1 MEAAVFLPR
10 SYQPELVLLSIAV
23 AILAGYAALDLAD
36 RVYAAQRRY
45 AWIWLA
51 AGAVTL
57 GSGIWS
63 MHFIGMLAL
72 ILPIHMNYAPLPTA
86 LSWLMAV
93 AASAAAL
100 RLACRPRLD
109 RAIWLAGSVVMAIG
123 IVSMHYTGMYGMEI
137 EPGIVYRPVW
147 VVFSVLVALTGSAAA
162 LGLSFALREVRARLR
177 TVKKSAAAAFM
188 GAAIAGMHYAGMAA
202 AQFPAASQ
210 GLAAGGVDKTW
221 LALLISS
228 LSVVLLA
235 ATLLA
240 SALDRRLE
248 TQTAELI
255 ASLQAANEQLRHSSY
270 HDALTDL
277 ANRKLLD
284 ERLDREIGYV
294 ARRGGGFAVFY
305 VDLDGFK
312 LLNDNLGHRAGD
324 EVLERVAN
332 AMRDTMRDNDTVA
345 RMGGDEF
352 VVLAVGADGMA
363 DIDTLAHRLLM
374 AIRQAGGTMP
384 GLSASIGW
392 ARFPDHGASPQ
403 ALITAADRAMYHAKH
418 NGKNSYVGYRPEM
431 ARRAEDEFNLQRELG
446 QALGAGDIVV
456 YYQPKYRPAD
466 GTLSGAEALVRW
478 HHAERGVIPPD
489 RFIPLAERSGQID
502 ELEGVVL
509 DSVCAQIR
517 RWRDAGLAVPQ
528 ISVNLS
534 AARVSDPRLPGL
546 VRRHL
551 DRYGIEP
558 RSLMFEIT
566 ESVAIKGMLEAINTL
581 KRFARM
587 GVDVALDDFGTG
599 HSSLSYLEKLPIQ
612 QLKIDRSFVRE
623 LGASMPQQAAIVS
636 SIVTLAHNLGLGVVA
651 EGVETEEQLRY
662 VTELG
667 CDEMQGYL
675 FSRAVPAEDFSRLLV
690 GARYGERGVSRSP
703 DAGRAA
709 PAQAPEYG

>member
-1 MEAAVFLPR
+1 MNAADFLTR
-10 SYQPELVLLSIAV
+10 SYQPGLVVLSIAV
-23 AILAGYAALDLAD
+23 ATLAGYAALDLTD

-57 GSGIWS
+57 GSGIWA

-72 ILPIHMNYAPLPTA
+72 VLPIHMNYAVVPTA

-93 AASAAAL
+93 VASAAAL
-100 RLACRPRLD
+100 GLACRARLD
-109 RAIWLAGSVVMAIG
+109 RATWMAGSAFMALG
-123 IVSMHYTGMYGMEI
+123 IVSMHYTGMWAMEI
-137 EPGIVYRPVW
+137 EPGIVYDPVW
-147 VVFSVLVALTGSAAA
+147 VALSVLVALTGSAAA
-162 LGLSFALREVRARLR
+162 LGLSFALRDIRTRLGR
-177 TVKKSAAAAFM
+177 LKKIAAAVVL
-188 GAAIAGMHYAGMAA
+188 GGAIAGMHYAGMAA
-202 AQFPAASQ
+202 AQFPVTSH
-210 GLAAGGVDKTW
+210 GLAVGGVDKTW

-240 SALDRRLE
+240 AALDRRLE
-248 TQTAELI
+248 TQTADLI

-270 HDALTDL
+270 HDALTNL

-284 ERLDREIGYV
+284 ERLDREIEYAG
-294 ARRGGGFAVFY
+294 RRGGGFAVFY

-332 AMRDTMRDNDTVA
+332 AMRSAMRDNDTIA

-363 DIDTLAHRLLM
+363 DIDMLAHRLLM
-374 AIRQAGGTMP
+374 AIRQAGDTVP

-392 ARFPDHGASPQ
+392 ARFPDHGATPQ
-403 ALITAADRAMYHAKH
+403 SLITAADRAMYHAKH

-431 ARRAEDEFNLQRELG
+431 ARLAEDEFHLQRELG
-446 QALGAGDIVV
+446 EALETGAIVV
-456 YYQPKYRPAD
+456 YYQPKYRPA
-466 GTLSGAEALVRW
+466 GGELCGAEALVRW
-478 HHAERGVIPPD
+478 QHAERGLITPD

-502 ELEGVVL
+502 ELEHVVL
-509 DSVCAQIR
+509 DAVCAQIR
-517 RWRDAGLAVPQ
+517 AWRDAGLRVPR

-534 AARVSDPRLPGL
+534 AARVSDARLPGL
-546 VRRHL
+546 VQRHL

-612 QLKIDRSFVRE
+612 QLKIDRSFIRE
-623 LGASMPQQAAIVS
+623 LGAAMPQQAAIVS

-675 FSRAVPAEDFSRLLV
+675 FSRAVPAADFSRLLA
-690 GARYGERGVSRSP
+690 GGRYGERGVSRSA
-703 DAGRAA
+703 DAGQAA
-709 PAQAPEYG
+709 RGPAPEYG